1 MFGTDE
7 SSTFRTS
14 VRIYHND
21 KFEGIQVDNFLDF
34 GNVDITDLD
43 ISFGISTDIKN
54 LDERGKPYFYTD
66 MVTSFILFKCYF
78 RCD

>member
-54 LDERGKPYFYTD
+54 IDERGKPYFYTD
-66 MVTSFILFKCYF
+66 MVKSFIFFEFYF